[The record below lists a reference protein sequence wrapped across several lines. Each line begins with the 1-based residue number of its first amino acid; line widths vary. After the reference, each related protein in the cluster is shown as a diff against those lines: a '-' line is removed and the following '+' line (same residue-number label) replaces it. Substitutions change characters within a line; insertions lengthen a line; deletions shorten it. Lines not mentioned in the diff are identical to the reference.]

1 MPLPSWRTGTTAQA
15 AHGCKS
21 TARPAGRGALFV
33 TPPGK
38 QPDACRSRCRT
49 SRRAQCS
56 RRLFFLAAVMPRC
69 PFHRPWLVVDVRFDV
84 WFETRG
90 DAREPRGVGR
100 FVGVLGGVSRPE
112 FGGLVLRGSSV
123 VGRRF
128 AARSGRF
135 ARPLSLRGR
144 RGRAVS
150 KVPRLFIRQSLGM
163 RIDAVHQF
171 LKNLAH

>member
-56 RRLFFLAAVMPRC
+56 RRLFFSCRGHAAVPISSGLG
-69 PFHRPWLVVDVRFDV
+69 WLLMSGSMSGLRRAG
-84 WFETRG
+84 TRG
-90 DAREPRGVGR
+90 TARGRKVRRCFGRCFAAGVRRIGASW
-100 FVGVLGGVSRPE
+100 FVSGWQA
-112 FGGLVLRGSSV
+112 LRGQIWRICPPV
-123 VGRRF
+123 IV
-128 AARSGRF
+128 AR
-135 ARPLSLRGR
+135 AK
-144 RGRAVS
+144 GRAVS